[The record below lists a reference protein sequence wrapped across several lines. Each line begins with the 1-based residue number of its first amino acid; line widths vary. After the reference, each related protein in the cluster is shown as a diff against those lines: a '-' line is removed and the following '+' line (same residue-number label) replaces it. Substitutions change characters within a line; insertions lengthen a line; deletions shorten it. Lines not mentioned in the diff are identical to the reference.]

1 MSIRN
6 EQRLSITK
14 NHVMRVRHFFV
25 VLVVKYH
32 LVGQLTSEA
41 QTLSFAYMVPARNL
55 QGGNGEGGESANK
68 IMIFIRI
75 MMLYKP
81 IEAVSC
87 RDNDHRVTTEQCC
100 PAAVPLS
107 IHSSIQFIAV
117 SDSIQ
122 NTALFLR
129 FLIQFRKLL
138 YYVTRAPVLNFIR
151 S

>member
-41 QTLSFAYMVPARNL
+41 WTLSFAYMVPARNL

-107 IHSSIQFIAV
+107 IQVF
-117 SDSIQ
+117 
-122 NTALFLR
+122 NL
-129 FLIQFRKLL
+129 
-138 YYVTRAPVLNFIR
+138 
-151 S
+151 